1 MSFDH
6 YKKTVGTANAV
17 STILSTHCRTQT
29 IGPTIS
35 KQPAEVCLKFCFLS
49 AACPPFVHQSTKK
62 NEKIRKTKKHYN
74 VKK

>member
-35 KQPAEVCLKFCFLS
+35 NQPAEVCLKFCFLS
-49 AACPPFVHQSTKK
+49 SVCPPFVHQSTKK
-62 NEKIRKTKKHYN
+62 TKRYEKRKNIIT
-74 VKK
+74 